1 MTNQRAGKGLAK
13 RGSPHKE
20 SKPPAT
26 APSRRMDVQFL
37 RVIAVLSVTIFH
49 FAPGFVLV
57 PQGYLG
63 VDMFFTISGF
73 VITAQMLRAKDAG
86 TWSYPGFLASRVRRL
101 LPSAVFVIAVS
112 MLAILILGN
121 PVTAESESRAA
132 GSALLYV
139 ANFFFAHRAVDYFAQ
154 GQESAF
160 IHFWSLSVEEQ
171 FYIFWPIAFITI
183 AWFAIKRRLTFT
195 KTLAAFAIIT
205 AALSLLGAT
214 WAMAGDPTRAF
225 FMPWWRVQQLMIG
238 ALVAIALHATP
249 TLFPTNSRITSNII
263 TATRVLCVLWLI
275 GLVLQ
280 PSNLGSPGW
289 QNLLVS
295 LPVAFILATPQGN
308 DPLTTTGALK
318 PLAWIATGS
327 YVIYLWH
334 WPIWILLKDKAP
346 ANTNGYLL
354 ITFAL
359 ITTLTLATLT
369 HTFIERPLH
378 RTFIFPTRNTLIA
391 ALVSCVVLALA
402 FVVIS
407 PVVASARVGGAANL
421 IQPPITKAYEDRS
434 PVLKNGCFVAFDSSE
449 LKTCID
455 NPGRPQKIVL
465 AGDSHAAQ
473 WQGVLSQVIREENA
487 TLITTTRAGCPI
499 WDVRS
504 DYGAKAIAT
513 CSSWRAKFFAYV
525 RKTKPDVVI
534 ISQYASTPF
543 VTTDNRS
550 PEGQEKATL
559 LESAVQ
565 ESIDKLN
572 PYVGRVIFLED
583 TPSNPANPLSCLAT
597 ARLASDCAFA
607 NQADSV
613 DRVTIRQAVKN
624 SGSAHLVDPY
634 PTVCPRKRCPVAIEN
649 RLVYYDGGHLTN
661 SYALTLSPWVKGWL
675 DTNLQEAHSKKGS

>member
-1 MTNQRAGKGLAK
+1 M
-13 RGSPHKE
+13 
-20 SKPPAT
+20 
-26 APSRRMDVQFL
+26 
-37 RVIAVLSVTIFH
+37 
-49 FAPGFVLV
+49 
-57 PQGYLG
+57 
-63 VDMFFTISGF
+63 
-73 VITAQMLRAKDAG
+73 
-86 TWSYPGFLASRVRRL
+86 
-101 LPSAVFVIAVS
+101 
-112 MLAILILGN
+112 
-121 PVTAESESRAA
+121 
-132 GSALLYV
+132 
-139 ANFFFAHRAVDYFAQ
+139 
-154 GQESAF
+154 
-160 IHFWSLSVEEQ
+160 
-171 FYIFWPIAFITI
+171 
-183 AWFAIKRRLTFT
+183 
-195 KTLAAFAIIT
+195 
-205 AALSLLGAT
+205 
-214 WAMAGDPTRAF
+214 
-225 FMPWWRVQQLMIG
+225 
-238 ALVAIALHATP
+238 
-249 TLFPTNSRITSNII
+249 
-263 TATRVLCVLWLI
+263 
-275 GLVLQ
+275 
-280 PSNLGSPGW
+280 
-289 QNLLVS
+289 
-295 LPVAFILATPQGN
+295 ATPQGN
-308 DPLTTTGALK
+308 DPLTTTGTLK

-334 WPIWILLKDKAP
+334 WPIWILLKDKVP

-378 RTFIFPTRNTLIA
+378 RKFIFPTRNTLSA
-391 ALVSCVVLALA
+391 ALVGCVALALA

-434 PVLKNGCFVAFDSSE
+434 PVLKNGCFVAFDSAE
-449 LKTCID
+449 LKTCTD

-473 WQGVLSQVIREENA
+473 WQGVLAQVIRQENA

-513 CSSWRAKFFAYV
+513 CSLWRAKFFAFV
-525 RKTKPDVVI
+525 RKTKPDIVI

-543 VTTDNRS
+543 VTTDNRF

-559 LESAVQ
+559 VETAVQ

-597 ARLASDCAFA
+597 ARLASECAFG

-613 DRVTIRQAVKN
+613 DRVTIRLAAKT
-624 SGSAHLVDPY
+624 SGSAYLVDPY
-634 PTVCPRKRCPVAIEN
+634 PQVCPRKRCPVAIEN

-661 SYALTLSPWVKGWL
+661 SFALTLAPWVKGWL
-675 DTNLQEAHSKKGS
+675 QTNLQGSQSEKG